1 MAEAA
6 VEAAGQALLDAP
18 LQAANNVPLLLAKI
32 AEPAAHDKA
41 SSTISDVHHACV
53 LTGR

>member
-18 LQAANNVPLLLAKI
+18 LQAANNVPQLLAKL
-32 AEPAAHDKA
+32 ADPAAHDQVEHEA
-41 SSTISDVHHACV
+41 SHAHGV
-53 LTGR
+53 AA

>member
-18 LQAANNVPLLLAKI
+18 LQAANNVPQLLTKVAD
-32 AEPAAHDKA
+32 PAAHDQVSRA
-41 SSTISDVHHACV
+41 ACAH
-53 LTGR
+53 T